1 MKLIMK
7 TKFKTGQYIC
17 IKWKPVE
24 SLIPTPLGI
33 MYSPKN
39 EPTYGVW
46 KIEPYKFGGIDY
58 KIHLVP
64 VGESAKIFFPMDRY
78 TSDYS
83 DLPDEMIFDDQSLA
97 EKFVKEFLID

>member
-17 IKWKPVE
+17 IKWKLVE
-24 SLIPTPLGI
+24 SLVLTPLGF
-33 MYSPKN
+33 MYSSKN

-58 KIHLVP
+58 KMHLVP
-64 VGESAKIFFPMDRY
+64 VGESAKIFFHMDRY

-83 DLPDEMIFDDQSLA
+83 DLSDEMIFNDQSLA
-97 EKFVKEFLID
+97 ESLLKNF